1 MKNITKS
8 SFGLIALMALSG
20 CGGAGAGLESFSN
33 LLSLDGGELV
43 GISRAAS
50 TGAVT
55 TEQTHTRTFEDRTI
69 GGRPGG
75 ALGGPGGRPG
85 GIGGPGGPPSG
96 TTRWNVGQG
105 VARAVR
111 VSVPEGATLPASFTL
126 SNIEMSMRVT
136 DGERVAERTSTIAGP
151 VTLTRVGETSA
162 YTTSTELTPEASFTE
177 GSFETLHA
185 ILTTAPSPNTATAT
199 LRYDAS
205 AELPAGA
212 KLRFGLERGHARMQ

>member
-1 MKNITKS
+1 MNRITKS
-8 SFGLIALMALSG
+8 SFALIALVALSG
-20 CGGAGAGLESFSN
+20 CGGGGMGLESFSN
-33 LLSLDGGELV
+33 LLALDGGELV

-50 TGAVT
+50 TGAIT
-55 TEQTHTRTFEDRTI
+55 TEQSHTRTFEDRTI

-75 ALGGPGGRPG
+75 IG
-85 GIGGPGGPPSG
+85 GGPGGPPRG
-96 TTRWNVGQG
+96 TTRWNVAQG
-105 VARAVR
+105 MARAVK

-126 SNIEMSMRVT
+126 SNIEMSMRIT
-136 DGERVAERTSTIAGP
+136 DGERVAEQKTTIAGP
-151 VTLTRVGETSA
+151 VTLTRSGETNA
-162 YTTSTELTPEASFTE
+162 YTASTELTPEASFTE

-185 ILTTAPSPNTATAT
+185 IITTAPSPNTATAT

>member
-8 SFGLIALMALSG
+8 GFSLIALVALSG
-20 CGGAGAGLESFSN
+20 CGGAGAGTGLESFSN
-33 LLSLDGGELV
+33 LLGLDGGELV
-43 GISRAAS
+43 GISRATS
-50 TGAVT
+50 VGTVT

-69 GGRPGG
+69 GGRPSGV
-75 ALGGPGGRPG
+75 GGRPG
-85 GIGGPGGPPSG
+85 SIGGPGGPPRG
-96 TTRWNVGQG
+96 TTRWNVAQG
-105 VARAVR
+105 VARAVK

-136 DGERVAERTSTIAGP
+136 DGERVAEQKTTIAGP

-162 YTTSTELTPEASFTE
+162 YTASAELTPEASFTE

-185 ILTTAPSPNTATAT
+185 ILTTAPSPNTSTAT

-212 KLRFGLERGHARMQ
+212 KLRFGLERGKAQMK